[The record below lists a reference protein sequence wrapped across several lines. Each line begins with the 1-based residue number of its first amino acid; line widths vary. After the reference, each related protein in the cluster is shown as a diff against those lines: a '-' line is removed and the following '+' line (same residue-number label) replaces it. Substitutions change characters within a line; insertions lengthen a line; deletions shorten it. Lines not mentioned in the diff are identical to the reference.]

1 MKLLFDQNLAP
12 SLVRRLADAYPGS
25 AHTQPLGLGEA
36 DDRTIWDYARDHG
49 FAIVS
54 KDSDFQQLSVREGPP
69 PKVVWVRLGNCTV
82 DEVAELL
89 RSRRQDLE
97 RFDAAVEAFLVIGTP
112 P

>member
-1 MKLLFDQNLAP
+1 
-12 SLVRRLADAYPGS
+12 
-25 AHTQPLGLGEA
+25 
-36 DDRTIWDYARDHG
+36 
-49 FAIVS
+49 
-54 KDSDFQQLSVREGPP
+54 VREGPP

>member
-12 SLVRRLADAYPGS
+12 SLVRRLADTYPNS
-25 AHTQPLGLGEA
+25 AHTHPLGLGEA
-36 DDRTIWDYARDHG
+36 DDRAIWDYAREHG

-54 KDSDFQQLSVREGPP
+54 KDSDFHQLSVREGPP

-97 RFDAAVEAFLVIGTP
+97 RFDAGPEAFLVIGTP